1 MDTIQDTLDNYFEDN
16 PHLDT
21 PDINYSAGVLTIAL
35 TKGTWVLNKQT
46 PNEQIWWSS
55 PMSGPRRYEFE
66 EGGGKKWIWSRFV
79 ESQKSDASTST
90 SASASAEKGVWKET
104 KYLGEALKKELVEM
118 YKVEDGL
125 DDLDEL

>member
-1 MDTIQDTLDNYFEDN
+1 MDTIQDTLDCYFEDN

-79 ESQKSDASTST
+79 ESQND
-90 SASASAEKGVWKET
+90 ASASAEKGSWKET